1 MRWLKLLY
9 KGWMKFAH
17 AIGRVNTA
25 ILLTIFYFTILG
37 IGRIA
42 LFFLKKD
49 LMDSR
54 RNDSPNASYWKK
66 REGFTLERTAFLRPF

>member
-9 KGWMKFAH
+9 KGWMKIAH

-25 ILLTIFYFTILG
+25 ILLTIFYFIFLGVARLILV
-37 IGRIA
+37 
-42 LFFLKKD
+42 FVKKD

-54 RNDSPNASYWKK
+54 WNDSPGSSYWKK
-66 REGFTLERTAFLRPF
+66 REDFKIGRAAFLKPF